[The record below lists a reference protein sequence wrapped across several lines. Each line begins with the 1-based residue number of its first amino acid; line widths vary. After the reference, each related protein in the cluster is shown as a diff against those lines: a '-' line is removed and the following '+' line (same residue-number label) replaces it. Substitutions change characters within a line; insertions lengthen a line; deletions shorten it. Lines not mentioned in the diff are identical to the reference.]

1 MSSEETALGL
11 DESAKD
17 YELPPLVNILNVEGR
32 GCVASSSGHDTSAV
46 NSDIV
51 EGMAE
56 GEKGDCKGPCG
67 CGKSILLAL
76 VGRELTERN

>member
-32 GCVASSSGHDTSAV
+32 GCVASSSGHDTFRY
-46 NSDIV
+46 
-51 EGMAE
+51 EFRY
-56 GEKGDCKGPCG
+56 CG
-67 CGKSILLAL
+67 
-76 VGRELTERN
+76 RNG